1 MPPVGRRIESRS
13 PSNSGG
19 ATQKRKQRLTGAFAA
34 AKGKSAREAFRV
46 ASTEVKS
53 TGMSDAPTVQE
64 QLDAFETRLR
74 TAESEV
80 KTSEVKIDALETR
93 NAVLE
98 EQLRKFMR
106 KEAYVLPDAPDFDQV
121 LAEAQTL
128 RNLTTVEME
137 HLERKVQRISEENS
151 SKRRAGICKLLELDE
166 DNFDGKVNWLEKS
179 ATKQWQLYYL
189 AMFGKLIDGDQEEA
203 RRRLAITSSQ
213 GAPLAAKRYR
223 PEPQKSW
230 AKKAKTSGAGPSGV
244 ALASVRSEDTID
256 GPSDSE

>member
-1 MPPVGRRIESRS
+1 MPPVWRRIESRS

-98 EQLRKFMR
+98 EQLRKFMSVSKMYMCNYMLKR
-106 KEAYVLPDAPDFDQV
+106 F
-121 LAEAQTL
+121 
-128 RNLTTVEME
+128 
-137 HLERKVQRISEENS
+137 SEQKPNP
-151 SKRRAGICKLLELDE
+151 SKIFANVIL
-166 DNFDGKVNWLEKS
+166 N
-179 ATKQWQLYYL
+179 
-189 AMFGKLIDGDQEEA
+189 
-203 RRRLAITSSQ
+203 
-213 GAPLAAKRYR
+213 
-223 PEPQKSW
+223 
-230 AKKAKTSGAGPSGV
+230 
-244 ALASVRSEDTID
+244 
-256 GPSDSE
+256 